1 MVVVEG
7 FFDQHANAQRQHRHA
22 DLAGSEQRALAA
34 APPTEPIEPIE
45 QQAGFTIE
53 IQQAL
58 RQRAAAHLLQPV
70 AQTII
75 ARQLPLQ
82 TLGNQTLPAPLA

>member
-34 APPTEPIEPIE
+34 APPTEPIE